1 MHCMVHTLW
10 IVMVLQI
17 KTKLL
22 THFDVAYVR
31 SGFFRYYSLCV
42 VPVYLRELVSLMQ
55 PLLRLTQTNS
65 GWLFLDE

>member
-1 MHCMVHTLW
+1 
-10 IVMVLQI
+10 MVLQI

-42 VPVYLRELVSLMQ
+42 VPCGVV
-55 PLLRLTQTNS
+55 PC
-65 GWLFLDE
+65 GVVPCGVVP

>member
-1 MHCMVHTLW
+1 MVHTLW

-31 SGFFRYYSLCV
+31 CGFFRYYSLGV
-42 VPVYLRELVSLMQ
+42 VPCGVEPCGVE
-55 PLLRLTQTNS
+55 PC
-65 GWLFLDE
+65 GVEPCGVVPCGVVP